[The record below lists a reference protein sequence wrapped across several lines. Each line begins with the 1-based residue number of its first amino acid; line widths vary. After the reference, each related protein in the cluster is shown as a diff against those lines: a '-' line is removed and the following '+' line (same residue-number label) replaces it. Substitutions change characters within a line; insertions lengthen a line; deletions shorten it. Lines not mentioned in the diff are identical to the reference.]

1 MRWMRGNKKMEK
13 GKTNVKT
20 IVCLHLLL
28 MVFSALG
35 VCSKIAAGQPFLSFK
50 FILFYGVVIFN
61 LGIYAIC
68 WQQIIKRMPLV
79 VAFANKAVTVVWG
92 IVWGRL
98 FFGETVT
105 VAKLIGAMV
114 IICGIL
120 LVVTEKEERHG

>member
-1 MRWMRGNKKMEK
+1 MAKNKI
-13 GKTNVKT
+13 NAKT
-20 IVCLHLLL
+20 IICLHILL

-35 VCSKIAAGQPFLSFK
+35 VFSKIAAKQPFLSFK
-50 FILFYGVVIFN
+50 FIMLYGVVVFN

-92 IVWGRL
+92 IVWGKL
-98 FFGETVT
+98 FFGEEISL
-105 VAKLIGAMV
+105 AKIIGAVV

-120 LVVTEKEERHG
+120 LVVTQKEESHG

>member
-1 MRWMRGNKKMEK
+1 MEK

-50 FILFYGVVIFN
+50 FILFYGIVIFN

>member
-1 MRWMRGNKKMEK
+1 MEK
-13 GKTNVKT
+13 KKTNART
-20 IVCLHLLL
+20 IVCLHVLL

-35 VCSKIAAGQPFLSFK
+35 VCSKIAAAQPFLSFK
-50 FILFYGVVIFN
+50 FILFYGIVILN

-92 IVWGRL
+92 IVWGWM
-98 FFGETVT
+98 FFGEAIT
-105 VAKLIGAMV
+105 AGKIIGAVV

-120 LVVTEKEERHG
+120 LVVTEKEESHG